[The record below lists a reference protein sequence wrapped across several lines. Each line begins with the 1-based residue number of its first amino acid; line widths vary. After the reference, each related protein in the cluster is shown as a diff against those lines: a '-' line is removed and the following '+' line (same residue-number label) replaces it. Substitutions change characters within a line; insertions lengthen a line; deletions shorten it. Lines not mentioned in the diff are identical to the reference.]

1 MPGEWRLIESPS
13 DLTEES
19 IQEWKPEKIF
29 FLDWSWKVPTGI
41 TETVECIAFHPT
53 DLPYGRGGS
62 PYQNLIMNRMNKSVL
77 SAFRLTD
84 EIDAGPVYLK
94 KSIKL
99 DGRAEEI
106 METAGRTALEM
117 IQEILQGEIVPLP
130 QSGEVVSFKRRKGS
144 DNQIPEDLK
153 DMRSLYDFLRMLDA
167 PTYPNGYL
175 DIGIFRIL
183 FEQVSLEDGKIEA
196 RAKIIER
203 P

>member
-1 MPGEWRLIESPS
+1 
-13 DLTEES
+13 
-19 IQEWKPEKIF
+19 
-29 FLDWSWKVPTGI
+29 
-41 TETVECIAFHPT
+41 
-53 DLPYGRGGS
+53 
-62 PYQNLIMNRMNKSVL
+62 MNRMNKSVL